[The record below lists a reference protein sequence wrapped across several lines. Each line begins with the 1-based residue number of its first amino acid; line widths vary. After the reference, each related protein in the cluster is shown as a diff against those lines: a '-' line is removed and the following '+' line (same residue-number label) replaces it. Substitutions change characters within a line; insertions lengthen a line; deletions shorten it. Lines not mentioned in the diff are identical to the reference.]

1 LDLQLQNK
9 CLLAKWL
16 VNLLNTEGT
25 WQSLLSNKYLRTK
38 TLTQV
43 SAKPNDSHFW
53 RGLMHIKDEVLSKGC
68 FNINDG
74 TNTRFW
80 EDTWLGDKP
89 LKDAYSSLYH
99 IARDKNETI
108 SKVMSSIPLNISF
121 MRSLVDNNLRQ
132 WLHLVAR
139 VSNVVL
145 VDGKDYFKWR

>member
-1 LDLQLQNK
+1 
-9 CLLAKWL
+9 
-16 VNLLNTEGT
+16 
-25 WQSLLSNKYLRTK
+25 
-38 TLTQV
+38 
-43 SAKPNDSHFW
+43 
-53 RGLMHIKDEVLSKGC
+53 MHIKDEVLSKGC